1 MRFAPR
7 RNLAGAIAIIAF
19 GLVSCGHAKA
29 PVTNA
34 TPQPATTSSAAE
46 PAYHLFETG
55 AGGKTP
61 FVKNYAHGALVY
73 SLKASGVTYT
83 SARRSGAFS
92 QSTIYFYKGSA
103 VRLTVTAPNATV
115 DGATY
120 DIVMRGGVRA
130 RSSDN
135 TVLTADTMTYNGKT
149 KLLHAYGHVVATGSS
164 GMVVT
169 GDRANADLDLQTVDI
184 TGAPVT
190 GSQFK

>member
-1 MRFAPR
+1 MRFVPQ
-7 RNLAGAIAIIAF
+7 RNAAGAIALVTLC
-19 GLVSCGHAKA
+19 LVSCSHAKA
-29 PVTNA
+29 PVSNA
-34 TPQPATTSSAAE
+34 SPQPAATSSAAE

-83 SARRSGAFS
+83 STRRSGAFS
-92 QSTIYFYKGSA
+92 QATIYFYKGSA

>member
-1 MRFAPR
+1 MRFVPQR
-7 RNLAGAIAIIAF
+7 SRAGAIS
-19 GLVSCGHAKA
+19 LVALALVACGHAKGPA
-29 PVTNA
+29 PIPTPHQTA
-34 TPQPATTSSAAE
+34 TSAANE

-55 AGGKTP
+55 AGSKTP

-83 SARRSGAFS
+83 STLRSGAFS
-92 QSTIYFYKGSA
+92 RATIYFYKGST

-115 DGATY
+115 DGTTY

-149 KLLHAYGHVVATGSS
+149 KLLHANGHVTATGAS

-169 GDRANADLDLQTVDI
+169 GDHANADLDLQTVDI

-190 GSQFK
+190 GSQF

>member
-1 MRFAPR
+1 MRIVPQR
-7 RNLAGAIAIIAF
+7 SPAGAVALIALI
-19 GLVSCGHAKA
+19 LLSCSHAKTPSPA
-29 PVTNA
+29 V
-34 TPQPATTSSAAE
+34 TPQPSAAPSLSE
-46 PAYHLFETG
+46 PAYHLFESG

-92 QSTIYFYKGSA
+92 HATIYFYKGST

-115 DGATY
+115 DGTTY

-149 KLLHAYGHVVATGSS
+149 KLLHAFGHVTATGAS

-190 GSQFK
+190 GSQY

>member
-1 MRFAPR
+1 MPR
-7 RNLAGAIAIIAF
+7 RSAAAAVALAALS
-19 GLVSCGHAKA
+19 LVSCGHAKGPA
-29 PVTNA
+29 PNA
-34 TPQPATTSSAAE
+34 TPQPSAATPAGE

-83 SARRSGAFS
+83 STRRSGAFS
-92 QSTIYFYKGSA
+92 QATIYFYKGSK

-115 DGATY
+115 DGNTY
-120 DIVMRGGVRA
+120 DMVMRGGVRA
-130 RSSDN
+130 QSSDN

-149 KLLHAYGHVVATGSS
+149 KLLHAYGHVRATGAS

-169 GDRANADLDLQTVDI
+169 GDRAKADLDLQTVDI
-184 TGAPVT
+184 SGAPVT
-190 GSQFK
+190 GSQF

>member
-1 MRFAPR
+1 M
-7 RNLAGAIAIIAF
+7 G
-19 GLVSCGHAKA
+19 SCGGHANA
-29 PVTNA
+29 PPSTA
-34 TPQPATTSSAAE
+34 TAASTASPGPGE

-61 FVKNYAHGALVY
+61 FVKNFAHGALVY
-73 SLKASGVTYT
+73 SLKAAGVTYT
-83 SARRSGAFS
+83 STRRSGAFS
-92 QSTIYFYKGSA
+92 KATIYFYKGSA

-115 DGATY
+115 DGNTY

-149 KLLHAYGHVVATGSS
+149 KLIHAYGHVTATGAS

-169 GDRANADLDLQTVDI
+169 GDRARADLDLQTVDI

-190 GSQFK
+190 GSQTL

>member
-1 MRFAPR
+1 MWSKLP
-7 RNLAGAIAIIAF
+7 NTTSGNP
-19 GLVSCGHAKA
+19 A
-29 PVTNA
+29 PVA
-34 TPQPATTSSAAE
+34 TPQPSATTVASE

-83 SARRSGAFS
+83 STLRSGAFS
-92 QSTIYFYKGSA
+92 HATIYFYKGST

-130 RSSDN
+130 RSNDN

-149 KLLHAYGHVVATGSS
+149 KLLHAYGHVMATGAS

-169 GDRANADLDLQTVDI
+169 GDRAKADLDLQTVDI